1 MKNYF
6 KQTQR
11 GFTLAELVVV
21 VSVVGVLAAVAV
33 PKFVGVSNTAKQS
46 TVDRAAKELGD
57 AATSNQTSRSANI
70 NSGYA
75 VTDCTSVAVLV
86 DGVSGLAN
94 GYLSGTSGDKAA
106 FVITP
111 ATIAPDATALCTVST
126 VATPVLTATFS
137 AVGKT

>member
-1 MKNYF
+1 MKHCF
-6 KQTQR
+6 KQMQR

-21 VSVVGVLAAVAV
+21 VSVVGVLGAVAM

-46 TVDRAAKELGD
+46 AVDRTAKELGD
-57 AATSNQTSRSANI
+57 AALRNQASRSANI
-70 NSGYA
+70 SSGLP
-75 VTDCTSVAVLV
+75 VTDCISVAVLV

-111 ATIAPDATALCTVST
+111 ATIATDATALCTVST